1 MKSLKADTADCTNPD
16 RNEHWGIKLLD
27 TLKQNELIFPKENQT
42 ARNKEVISKQK
53 KQQKQ

>member
-27 TLKQNELIFPKENQT
+27 TLKLNELIFPKENQT
-42 ARNKEVISKQK
+42 ACNKEVISKQK
-53 KQQKQ
+53 KPQKQ